1 MIQTHHFKRLTN
13 LLQIKS
19 LIVSFPQILNTQLQN
34 EGGDIDFP
42 EKERIIKKH
51 YE

>member
-34 EGGDIDFP
+34 ESGDIMIFQ
-42 EKERIIKKH
+42 KKKGL
-51 YE
+51 

>member
-34 EGGDIDFP
+34 EGGDIVIFQKK
-42 EKERIIKKH
+42 KEL
-51 YE
+51 

>member
-1 MIQTHHFKRLTN
+1 MIRTHHFKRLTN

-34 EGGDIDFP
+34 EGGDIMIFQKK
-42 EKERIIKKH
+42 KEL
-51 YE
+51 

>member
-34 EGGDIDFP
+34 EGGDIMIFQKK
-42 EKERIIKKH
+42 KEL
-51 YE
+51 

>member
-1 MIQTHHFKRLTN
+1 MIQTQHFKRLTN

-34 EGGDIDFP
+34 EGGDIMIFQ
-42 EKERIIKKH
+42 KKKGL
-51 YE
+51 